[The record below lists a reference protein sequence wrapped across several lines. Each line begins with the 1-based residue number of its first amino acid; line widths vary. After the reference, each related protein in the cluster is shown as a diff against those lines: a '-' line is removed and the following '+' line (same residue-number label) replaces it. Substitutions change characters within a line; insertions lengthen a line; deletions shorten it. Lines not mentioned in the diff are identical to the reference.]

1 MNRNTI
7 FSAFAYLG
15 PVIATWTVSDP
26 SWALGASATIPIF
39 IIAFSIPSRN
49 ETILT
54 HSFQA
59 LNLLLFFM
67 LVSTFVGIIEK
78 PGEIRWAGTLGSVP
92 IGAGASAAAKAAFW
106 IIAILRVTILTILGC
121 RVLAGRPMIFRNFG
135 EIPAFLRRAQT
146 DSEG

>member
-1 MNRNTI
+1 MNRNAI
-7 FSAFAYLG
+7 LSAFAYLG

-26 SWALGASATIPIF
+26 AWALGAGAAIPIL

-78 PGEIRWAGTLGSVP
+78 PGEIRWAGALGSVP
-92 IGAGASAAAKAAFW
+92 LGAGASAAARTAFW
-106 IIAILRVTILTILGC
+106 IIAILRVTILTVLGC
-121 RVLAGRPMIFRNFG
+121 RVLMGRPAVLRNFG

-146 DSEG
+146 DSAS